1 MARVAV
7 IGAGVTGLVAAL
19 RLARRGDEPVVFE
32 RWPGLGGMAATLDVG
47 GGHRLERYYHH
58 WFTSDR
64 HVLELCDQ
72 LGVAI
77 DWLPSSVGFFADG
90 VLHPFTTPLDLLRF
104 SPLPLA
110 ARLRMGLSVVRLQR
124 FGPPSEAYEG
134 ETAEAWVRAHMGAAA
149 WTRVWQPLMRA
160 KFGERAGEI
169 SMSWLHSKL
178 TVRRQVSGRE
188 ARGEVLG
195 YPRGSFESL
204 FAALRDAI
212 AGAGGE
218 VRTDRPAAR
227 IAGDGDGRFV
237 VTPGAPGSFRTGHD
251 PREFARGGEDERFDA
266 VLATVPGEVF
276 NALLDDRLAEARVAA
291 VEHRAA
297 LCLLLEIDRQVL
309 PYYWNNIG
317 DASDLRFL
325 GAVEHTNLVAP
336 ERYDGRRFLYLANY
350 LAPTDPLLA
359 LGPDE
364 LLAAYQ
370 PGLRRL
376 AGGWSADWV
385 RERWLFH
392 EPSAQPVVDVGY
404 RARIPPLATPVPGLV
419 LATMAQIWPEDRG
432 TNYAVRLAGEAVEA
446 LGARR

>member
-19 RLARRGDEPVVFE
+19 RLAQGGDEVVVYE

-64 HVLELCDQ
+64 HVLALCEE
-72 LGVAI
+72 LGVAL
-77 DWLPSSVGFFADG
+77 DWLPSSVGFYAGG

-104 SPLPLA
+104 SPLPPA
-110 ARLRMGLSVVRLQR
+110 TRLRMGLAVVRLQR

-134 ETAEAWVRAHMGAAA
+134 ETASAWVRAHMGEQA
-149 WTRVWQPLMRA
+149 WTRVWEPLMRA
-160 KFGERAGEI
+160 KFGERAEEI

-195 YPRGSFESL
+195 YPRGSFEAL
-204 FAALRDAI
+204 FAALEQAI
-212 AGAGGE
+212 VRAGGA
-218 VRTDRPAAR
+218 VWIDRPAAR
-227 IAGDGDGRFV
+227 IARAGDGFA
-237 VTPGAPGSFRTGHD
+237 VTSGAPGSFRSGHD
-251 PREFARGGEDERFDA
+251 PRAFERGGEDERFDA

-276 NALLDDRLAEARVAA
+276 NTLLDDRLADARVAP

-297 LCLLLEIDRQVL
+297 LCLLLEVDRRVL

-325 GAVEHTNLVAP
+325 GAVEHTNLVEPA
-336 ERYDGRRFLYLANY
+336 RYDGRRFLYLANY
-350 LAPTDPLLA
+350 LAQDDPLLA

-364 LLAAYQ
+364 LLAAYE

-376 AGGWSADWV
+376 AGSWSSDRI
-385 RERWLFH
+385 RERWLFR
-392 EPSAQPVVDVGY
+392 EPDAQPVVDVGY
-404 RARIPPLATPVPGLV
+404 RARIPSLARPVPGLV
-419 LATMAQIWPEDRG
+419 LANMAQVWPEDRG
-432 TNYAVRLAGEAVEA
+432 TNYAVRLAADAVAA
-446 LGARR
+446 LVH